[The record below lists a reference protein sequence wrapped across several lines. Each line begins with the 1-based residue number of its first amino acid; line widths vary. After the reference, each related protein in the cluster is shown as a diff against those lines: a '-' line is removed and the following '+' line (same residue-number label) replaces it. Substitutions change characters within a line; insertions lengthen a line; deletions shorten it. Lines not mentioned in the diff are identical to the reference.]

1 MKFEEVMEST
11 LDPSNSMRSN
21 ERRMSRNDRRSNK
34 KKKEVQRVEDDR
46 ALAEVVSVGGDADS
60 SCQRL
65 SISKMA
71 LYVCMMIFQYTA
83 PSKKYSRKN

>member
-1 MKFEEVMEST
+1 MKEECQEMT
-11 LDPSNSMRSN
+11 GDQT
-21 ERRMSRNDRRSNK
+21 

-60 SCQRL
+60 SCHRL
-65 SISKMA
+65 PISKMA

-83 PSKKYSRKN
+83 PSRLRNIAVKTNLA